1 MYESQV
7 IHGTHQDEEEAAAAA
22 AAAMGPQAKPSPYGQ
37 WKTVEK

>member
-7 IHGTHQDEEEAAAAA
+7 IHGSHQDDPEGAAML
-22 AAAMGPQAKPSPYGQ
+22 AMGPQAKPTPYGQ